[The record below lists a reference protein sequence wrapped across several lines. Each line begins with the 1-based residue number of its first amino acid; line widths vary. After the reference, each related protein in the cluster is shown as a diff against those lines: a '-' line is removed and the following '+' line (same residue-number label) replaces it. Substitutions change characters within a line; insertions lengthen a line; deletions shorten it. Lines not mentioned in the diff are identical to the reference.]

1 MGDKEYNGYLDAID
15 RFLSSE
21 KAMRFDVSS
30 FVETLVE
37 GMGLKRAQKESGEP

>member
-1 MGDKEYNGYLDAID
+1 MGEKEYNGYLDAIG

-21 KAMRFDVSS
+21 KAKLFDVSF

-37 GMGLKRAQKESGEP
+37 GMGLKQPPAESDEP